1 MVVEN
6 SNSQTEIGTALEAIR
21 TSKPVCATRP
31 VPRGDFYLGV
41 NVVIEPL
48 VDKWYAWSHL
58 IPPATAARN
67 ISERHLRILDSFISA
82 PEVHAA
88 SVKDPKLL
96 GGPFMDIEPHQVHEV
111 KVLRERTREKR
122 RDLLELSA

>member
-1 MVVEN
+1 MVVAN
-6 SNSQTEIGTALEAIR
+6 SNPQTEAGTDTLEVIPA
-21 TSKPVCATRP
+21 SKPVGARRP
-31 VPRGDFYLGV
+31 TPRGEFYVGA

-67 ISERHLRILDSFISA
+67 ISERHLRIMDSFISA

-88 SVKDPKLL
+88 SVKDPNLL
-96 GGPFMDIEPHQVHEV
+96 GGPFMDIEPH
-111 KVLRERTREKR
+111 
-122 RDLLELSA
+122 